1 MTRELAEE
9 FYAEHRGK
17 RFYEAE
23 LAVTIYLEWTS
34 HKLIQGECMI
44 IEEDSITRICNSL
57 TWEY

>member
-23 LAVTIYLEWTS
+23 LAVTKYLVWTS
-34 HKLIQGECMI
+34 HKLVQEEPMI
-44 IEEDSITRICNSL
+44 IE
-57 TWEY
+57 